1 MIKKLRTPI
10 IILLLSS
17 PLIFIDLY
25 TKYLSHQNITSEDK
39 EMVIT
44 QNIAITVPLK
54 NKGWGLQDPNT
65 VTKLTTITKNIVLS
79 AFSIFFLLGALEG
92 SPFYEKILLNILRA
106 GIFSNTL
113 DALFLDGVTDFIFLK
128 NYEVVTN
135 FADLYLFF
143 GGGAFIL
150 LQIIPALYIIIRNK
164 II

>member
-1 MIKKLRTPI
+1 MINKIRTPI

-25 TKYLSHQNITSEDK
+25 TKYLSHQHITSEDK
-39 EMVIT
+39 EIVIT
-44 QNIAITVPLK
+44 QNIAITVPLI
-54 NKGWGLQDPNT
+54 NKGWVLQDPNT

-92 SPFYEKILLNILRA
+92 GPFYKRILLNILRA

-150 LQIIPALYIIIRNK
+150 SQIVPPMYQIIKKK

>member
-1 MIKKLRTPI
+1 MIKNLRTPI
-10 IILLLSS
+10 VILLLSS
-17 PLIFIDLY
+17 PLILIDLY
-25 TKYLSHQNITSEDK
+25 TKFLSHQYITSEDK
-39 EMVIT
+39 EIVIT
-44 QNIAITVPLK
+44 QNIAITVPMI
-54 NKGWGLQDPNT
+54 NKGWALQDPDT
-65 VTKLTTITKNIVLS
+65 ATKLTTITRNIVLS

-92 SPFYEKILLNILRA
+92 GPLYERILLNILRA

-150 LQIIPALYIIIRNK
+150 SQLIPFIFFIIKHRT
-164 II
+164 

>member
-1 MIKKLRTPI
+1 M
-10 IILLLSS
+10 
-17 PLIFIDLY
+17 
-25 TKYLSHQNITSEDK
+25 
-39 EMVIT
+39 
-44 QNIAITVPLK
+44 
-54 NKGWGLQDPNT
+54 
-65 VTKLTTITKNIVLS
+65 
-79 AFSIFFLLGALEG
+79 
-92 SPFYEKILLNILRA
+92 YERILLNILRA

-150 LQIIPALYIIIRNK
+150 SQIVPPMHQIIKKK